1 MAREASRYIY
11 APLPPREPW
20 RDEFMFGIE
29 ALEYQRLMQP
39 LNDRMERWPKEL
51 GDWVNDRWHGI
62 AGERPKPINSQY
74 FCNMRH
80 ANDDLNQLAAEIDA
94 AKLDIASSDGDLRE
108 YAKRHARWCTLYPQA
123 AEFIVLRS
131 GLQPPDSKRMTDEG
145 KLLRMQDER
154 WWRRK
159 VRESFGQHIENT
171 MRRKSMVCK
180 KKAVYATNWAVT
192 RRASQKE
199 NNRQALKAATVISD
213 AGDQLS
219 LFDLS
224 EHSLSNPALR
234 RGELMTR
241 ARGFEEIAKQENHT
255 WTFGT
260 LTCPSAFHAVN
271 YNEKSDQCYDNPHY
285 QGSSVRAGQTWMV
298 KQWAKARAKLRR
310 IHIEFYGFRVAEPHH
325 DGTVHWH
332 MLLFCAPHNI
342 ETLKKVIKDCWLSEY
357 ADEQGAKQY
366 RVEFKDED
374 KNMPGSSA
382 AGYLTKYIAK
392 NIDGFEVGQDYE
404 SSLPSS
410 DTASR
415 VEAWASIHRI
425 RQFQQIGG
433 PPVGVWRELRRI
445 REPVIDETIEAARM
459 ATNKTD
465 EKKADFAGFINAVG
479 GIKVGRNTKVY
490 LWKKPCQVIGRYRER
505 RPDVISGVISSTGK
519 VITRVK
525 TWVIDWCHSV
535 SGFFS
540 DLGPVSITVRH
551 DFSIK
556 KDANELRPQVRP
568 QIPPIEGTRE
578 WWQWFKTSG
587 RDRGHM
593 TRLSLLWNH

>member
-1 MAREASRYIY
+1 MALEASRYIY

-20 RDEFMFGIE
+20 RDEFTFGID

-39 LNDRMERWPKEL
+39 LNDRLDRWPKEL
-51 GDWVNDRWHGI
+51 GDWVSDRWYRMV
-62 AGERPKPINSQY
+62 GERPRPITGRY
-74 FCNMRH
+74 FGNMQR
-80 ANDDLNQLAAEIDA
+80 ANDDLAQLASEIDA

-108 YAKRHARWCTLYPQA
+108 YANKRAGWCAVYPHA

-131 GLQPPDSKRMTDEG
+131 GLQPPDGKRMTDEG

-171 MRRKSMVCK
+171 MRKKGMVCK
-180 KKAVYATNWAVT
+180 KKAVYVTNWAVT

-199 NNRQALKAATVISD
+199 NNRKALKSATVVSD

-224 EHSLSNPALR
+224 EHSLSNPSLR

-255 WTFGT
+255 WTFAT

-342 ETLKKVIKDCWLSEY
+342 ETLKKVIKDYWLSEY
-357 ADEQGAKQY
+357 ADEQGAKEY

-392 NIDGFEVGQDYE
+392 NIDGFEVGQDCE
-404 SSLPSS
+404 SGLPSENTS
-410 DTASR
+410 SR
-415 VEAWASIHRI
+415 VEAWSSTHRI

-433 PPVGVWRELRRI
+433 PSIGVWRELRRI
-445 REPVIDETIEAARM
+445 REPVTDETIEAARM
-459 ATNKTD
+459 ATNKTP
-465 EKKADFAGFINAVG
+465 EKGADFAGFINAVG
-479 GIKVGRNTKVY
+479 GIEVGRNTKVL
-490 LWKKPCQVIGRYRER
+490 LWKKPCQHKSRYREDR
-505 RPDVISGVISSTGK
+505 DMVVGGVWSALSVIV
-519 VITRVK
+519 TRVK
-525 TWVIDWCHSV
+525 TWVIEWGRSL
-535 SGFFS
+535 SGFLS
-540 DLGPVSITVRH
+540 DLGPVSITVRPQEVAIAP
-551 DFSIK
+551 DRASRSQQKEK
-556 KDANELRPQVRP
+556 KL
-568 QIPPIEGTRE
+568 IEGTLE
-578 WWQWFKTSG
+578 WWQWFKASG
-587 RDRGHM
+587 RGRKDM
-593 TRLSLLWNH
+593 TRLSLLWN